1 MTIWCLQFSKKKP
14 RKFDEFLPKK
24 LKMGSISK
32 TILSF
37 LNMFFYAVNVYFKFK
52 SVEEEDNQTNPNSQQ
67 SIKDRI
73 LSFFN
78 KSGNANGQLMV

>member
-1 MTIWCLQFSKKKP
+1 
-14 RKFDEFLPKK
+14 
-24 LKMGSISK
+24 
-32 TILSF
+32 
-37 LNMFFYAVNVYFKFK
+37 MFFYAVNVYFKFK

-78 KSGNANGQLMV
+78 KSGNANEDLDSKTIN